1 MGILYCKEDC
11 EMDEKTNPE
20 PVQGEYVLYR
30 GRPLVREG
38 NMICYGCVEDDYL
51 LQMTVM
57 TTKEYAG
64 KEVPDKI
71 LIQIVNNDTALPAT
85 ERIVKQDMKSG
96 FADAF
101 ELGTIWLER
110 QLAH

>member
-1 MGILYCKEDC
+1 MAEN
-11 EMDEKTNPE
+11 TNLPQA
-20 PVQGEYVLYR
+20 QGEYLLYK

-38 NMICYGCVEDDYL
+38 NMICYGCVEEEYI

-71 LIQIVNNDTALPAT
+71 LIQIMNNDTALPAT

-96 FADAF
+96 LAEAF

-110 QLAH
+110 HLAH